1 MTAPRIALLGFSI
14 ECNKWSPPA
23 TRVDFVQ
30 RTWLEGDAIV
40 ADAADGQ
47 TSTPSSEA

>member
-1 MTAPRIALLGFSI
+1 MSAPRIALLGFSI

-23 TRVDFVQ
+23 TRADFEQ

-40 ADAADGQ
+40 ADARSAA
-47 TSTPSSEA
+47 PA